1 MERSDRRVIG
11 DRWSHAAMLSEVGK
25 RTAGLQGA
33 RPRKTNLRGFTVSA
47 PQSLTTARGRDD
59 TIHPEVFD
67 QLTVMIECVGSGE
80 RRQE

>member
-1 MERSDRRVIG
+1 VIG

-47 PQSLTTARGRDD
+47 PQSLTAARGRDD